1 MGGCM
6 GGEPGG
12 RGQGGG
18 TLKGFPGSVDESNR
32 TGRADPGAHALSLPR
47 IRCDM
52 TGERTMFQSA
62 ARGMYLLAAVTLSL
76 FALLFIGLSAVTV
89 AEGVA
94 SLDGAALTSAMLDGV
109 GMIVL
114 AIAVFEIA
122 KYLYEEEIVRERELR
137 RADEARRTLTKF
149 LTTII
154 IAASLEGL
162 VLVFEARTSEISAMV
177 YPTMLLGVVTLLV
190 VGLGAFQWLARKAES
205 IHVDPQA
212 SDDDEAEDDKRGNGK
227 PENGERTGGA

>member
-1 MGGCM
+1 
-6 GGEPGG
+6 
-12 RGQGGG
+12 
-18 TLKGFPGSVDESNR
+18 
-32 TGRADPGAHALSLPR
+32 
-47 IRCDM
+47 
-52 TGERTMFQSA
+52 MFQSA

-76 FALLFIGLSAVTV
+76 FSLLFIGLSALTV
-89 AEGVA
+89 FEGMVA
-94 SLDGAALTSAMLDGV
+94 LDSALLTSAMLEGV

-162 VLVFEARTSEISAMV
+162 VLVFEARTSEISGIV
-177 YPTMLLGVVTLLV
+177 YPVMLLGVVTLLV
-190 VGLGAFQWLARKAES
+190 VGLGAFQWLARRAES
-205 IHVDPQA
+205 IHVDPRA
-212 SDDDEAEDDKRGNGK
+212 SEADEAEEDKR
-227 PENGERTGGA
+227 PDT

>member
-1 MGGCM
+1 
-6 GGEPGG
+6 
-12 RGQGGG
+12 
-18 TLKGFPGSVDESNR
+18 
-32 TGRADPGAHALSLPR
+32 
-47 IRCDM
+47 
-52 TGERTMFQSA
+52 MFQSA

-76 FALLFIGLSAVTV
+76 FSLLFIGLSALTV
-89 AEGVA
+89 FEGMVA
-94 SLDGAALTSAMLDGV
+94 LDSALLTSAMLEGV

-162 VLVFEARTSEISAMV
+162 VLVFEARTSEISAII
-177 YPTMLLGVVTLLV
+177 YPVMLLGVVTLLV
-190 VGLGAFQWLARKAES
+190 VGLGAFQWMARTAES
-205 IHVDPQA
+205 IPVDPRA
-212 SDDDEAEDDKRGNGK
+212 SEADEAEADKR
-227 PENGERTGGA
+227 PEV

>member
-1 MGGCM
+1 
-6 GGEPGG
+6 
-12 RGQGGG
+12 
-18 TLKGFPGSVDESNR
+18 
-32 TGRADPGAHALSLPR
+32 
-47 IRCDM
+47 
-52 TGERTMFQSA
+52 MFQSA

-76 FALLFIGLSAVTV
+76 FSLLFIGLSALTV
-89 AEGVA
+89 FEGMVA
-94 SLDGAALTSAMLDGV
+94 LDSAALTSAMLEGV

-162 VLVFEARTSEISAMV
+162 VLVFEARTTEISGIV
-177 YPTMLLGVVTLLV
+177 YPVMLLGVVTLLV

-212 SDDDEAEDDKRGNGK
+212 SEADEAEEDKR
-227 PENGERTGGA
+227 PEA

>member
-1 MGGCM
+1 
-6 GGEPGG
+6 
-12 RGQGGG
+12 
-18 TLKGFPGSVDESNR
+18 
-32 TGRADPGAHALSLPR
+32 
-47 IRCDM
+47 
-52 TGERTMFQSA
+52 MFQTA

-76 FALLFIGLSAVTV
+76 FALLFIGLSALTV
-89 AEGVA
+89 VEGMVA
-94 SLDGAALTSAMLDGV
+94 LDSHALTKAMLEGV

-162 VLVFEARTSEISAMV
+162 VLVFEARTSEISAIV
-177 YPTMLLGVVTLLV
+177 YPVMLLGVVTLLV

-205 IHVDPQA
+205 IHVDPAA
-212 SDDDEAEDDKRGNGK
+212 SEADAAADDEQGEEDETAK
-227 PENGERTGGA
+227 A

>member
-1 MGGCM
+1 
-6 GGEPGG
+6 
-12 RGQGGG
+12 
-18 TLKGFPGSVDESNR
+18 
-32 TGRADPGAHALSLPR
+32 
-47 IRCDM
+47 
-52 TGERTMFQSA
+52 MFQTA

-76 FALLFIGLSAVTV
+76 FALLFIGLSALTV
-89 AEGVA
+89 VEGMVA
-94 SLDGAALTSAMLDGV
+94 LDSHALTSAMLEGV

-162 VLVFEARTSEISAMV
+162 VLVFEARTSEISAIV
-177 YPTMLLGVVTLLV
+177 YPVMLLGVVTLLV

-205 IHVDPQA
+205 IYVDPA
-212 SDDDEAEDDKRGNGK
+212 VSEADEAEDDKRGDEDGTT
-227 PENGERTGGA
+227 RA

>member
-1 MGGCM
+1 
-6 GGEPGG
+6 
-12 RGQGGG
+12 
-18 TLKGFPGSVDESNR
+18 
-32 TGRADPGAHALSLPR
+32 
-47 IRCDM
+47 
-52 TGERTMFQSA
+52 MFQSA

-76 FALLFIGLSAVTV
+76 FSLLFIGLSALTV
-89 AEGVA
+89 FEGMVA
-94 SLDGAALTSAMLDGV
+94 LDSALLTSAMLEGV

-162 VLVFEARTSEISAMV
+162 VLVFEARTSEISGMV
-177 YPTMLLGVVTLLV
+177 YPVMLLGVVTLLV
-190 VGLGAFQWLARKAES
+190 VGLGAFQWMARKAES
-205 IHVDPQA
+205 IHVDPRA
-212 SDDDEAEDDKRGNGK
+212 SDADEAEEDKR
-227 PENGERTGGA
+227 PEA

>member
-1 MGGCM
+1 MY
-6 GGEPGG
+6 
-12 RGQGGG
+12 
-18 TLKGFPGSVDESNR
+18 
-32 TGRADPGAHALSLPR
+32 
-47 IRCDM
+47 
-52 TGERTMFQSA
+52 QSA

-76 FALLFIGLSAVTV
+76 FALLFIGLSALTV
-89 AEGVA
+89 VEGVVA
-94 SLDGAALTSAMLDGV
+94 LDSHALTSAMLEGV

-162 VLVFEARTSEISAMV
+162 VLVFEARTSEISSIV
-177 YPTMLLGVVTLLV
+177 YPVMLLAVVMLLV

-205 IHVDPQA
+205 IHVDPAA
-212 SDDDEAEDDKRGNGK
+212 SEADAAEAKQ
-227 PENGERTGGA
+227 GEEEVIAKA

>member
-1 MGGCM
+1 
-6 GGEPGG
+6 
-12 RGQGGG
+12 
-18 TLKGFPGSVDESNR
+18 
-32 TGRADPGAHALSLPR
+32 
-47 IRCDM
+47 
-52 TGERTMFQSA
+52 MFQSA

-76 FALLFIGLSAVTV
+76 FSLLFIGLSALTV
-89 AEGVA
+89 FEGMVA
-94 SLDGAALTSAMLDGV
+94 LDSALLTSAMLEGV

-162 VLVFEARTSEISAMV
+162 VLVFEARTTEISGIV
-177 YPTMLLGVVTLLV
+177 YPVMLLGVVTLLV
-190 VGLGAFQWLARKAES
+190 VGLGAFQLLARKAES
-205 IHVDPQA
+205 IHVDPRA
-212 SDDDEAEDDKRGNGK
+212 SEADEAEGDKR
-227 PENGERTGGA
+227 PEA

>member
-1 MGGCM
+1 
-6 GGEPGG
+6 
-12 RGQGGG
+12 
-18 TLKGFPGSVDESNR
+18 
-32 TGRADPGAHALSLPR
+32 
-47 IRCDM
+47 
-52 TGERTMFQSA
+52 MFQSA

-76 FALLFIGLSAVTV
+76 FSLLFIGLSALTV
-89 AEGVA
+89 FEGMVA
-94 SLDGAALTSAMLDGV
+94 LDSALLTSAMLEGV

-162 VLVFEARTSEISAMV
+162 VLVFEARTNEISGMV
-177 YPTMLLGVVTLLV
+177 YPVMLLGVVTLLV
-190 VGLGAFQWLARKAES
+190 VGLGAFQWMARKAES
-205 IHVDPQA
+205 IHVDPRA
-212 SDDDEAEDDKRGNGK
+212 SEADEAEEDKR
-227 PENGERTGGA
+227 PEA

>member
-1 MGGCM
+1 
-6 GGEPGG
+6 
-12 RGQGGG
+12 
-18 TLKGFPGSVDESNR
+18 
-32 TGRADPGAHALSLPR
+32 
-47 IRCDM
+47 
-52 TGERTMFQSA
+52 MFQTA
-62 ARGMYLLAAVTLSL
+62 ARGMYLLAAATLSL
-76 FALLFIGLSAVTV
+76 FALLFIGLSALTV
-89 AEGVA
+89 VEGMVA
-94 SLDGAALTSAMLDGV
+94 LDSHALTSAMLEGV

-162 VLVFEARTSEISAMV
+162 VLVFEARTSEISAIV
-177 YPTMLLGVVTLLV
+177 YPVMLLGVVTLLV

-205 IHVDPQA
+205 IHVDPAA
-212 SDDDEAEDDKRGNGK
+212 SEADEAEAGK
-227 PENGERTGGA
+227 EPEAKDGAGA

>member
-1 MGGCM
+1 
-6 GGEPGG
+6 
-12 RGQGGG
+12 
-18 TLKGFPGSVDESNR
+18 
-32 TGRADPGAHALSLPR
+32 
-47 IRCDM
+47 
-52 TGERTMFQSA
+52 MFQSA
-62 ARGMYLLAAVTLSL
+62 ARGMYLLAAATLSL
-76 FALLFIGLSAVTV
+76 FSLLFIGLSALTV
-89 AEGVA
+89 VEGMVA
-94 SLDGAALTSAMLDGV
+94 LDSHALTSAMLEGV

-162 VLVFEARTSEISAMV
+162 VLVFEARTSEISAIV
-177 YPTMLLGVVTLLV
+177 YPVMLLGVVVLLV

-205 IHVDPQA
+205 IHVDPAA
-212 SDDDEAEDDKRGNGK
+212 SEADEAEDDK
-227 PENGERTGGA
+227 

>member
-1 MGGCM
+1 
-6 GGEPGG
+6 
-12 RGQGGG
+12 
-18 TLKGFPGSVDESNR
+18 
-32 TGRADPGAHALSLPR
+32 
-47 IRCDM
+47 
-52 TGERTMFQSA
+52 MFQSA

-76 FALLFIGLSAVTV
+76 FSLLFIGLSALTV
-89 AEGVA
+89 FEGMVA
-94 SLDGAALTSAMLDGV
+94 LDSAVLTSAMLDGV

-162 VLVFEARTSEISAMV
+162 VLVFEARTTEISGIV
-177 YPTMLLGVVTLLV
+177 YPVMLLGVVTLLV
-190 VGLGAFQWLARKAES
+190 VGLGAFQWLARRAES
-205 IHVDPQA
+205 IYVDPRA
-212 SDDDEAEDDKRGNGK
+212 SEADEAEEGKR
-227 PENGERTGGA
+227 PEA

>member
-1 MGGCM
+1 
-6 GGEPGG
+6 
-12 RGQGGG
+12 
-18 TLKGFPGSVDESNR
+18 
-32 TGRADPGAHALSLPR
+32 
-47 IRCDM
+47 
-52 TGERTMFQSA
+52 MFQSA

-76 FALLFIGLSAVTV
+76 FSLLFIGLSALTV
-89 AEGVA
+89 FEGMVA
-94 SLDGAALTSAMLDGV
+94 LDSAVLTSAMLDGV

-162 VLVFEARTSEISAMV
+162 VLVFEARTTEISGIV
-177 YPTMLLGVVTLLV
+177 YPVMLLGVVTLLV
-190 VGLGAFQWLARKAES
+190 VGLGAFQWLARRAES
-205 IHVDPQA
+205 IYVDPRA
-212 SDDDEAEDDKRGNGK
+212 SEADEAEGGKR
-227 PENGERTGGA
+227 PEA

>member
-1 MGGCM
+1 MRCLC
-6 GGEPGG
+6 
-12 RGQGGG
+12 QG
-18 TLKGFPGSVDESNR
+18 PAWAEES
-32 TGRADPGAHALSLPR
+32 GA
-47 IRCDM
+47 
-52 TGERTMFQSA
+52 MFQSVT
-62 ARGMYLLAAVTLSL
+62 RWMYVLAAATLSL
-76 FALLFIGLSAVTV
+76 FALLFVGLSVVTV
-89 AEGVA
+89 VEGVA
-94 SLDGAALTSAMLDGV
+94 ALDGGALTAAMLDGV

-162 VLVFEARTSEISAMV
+162 VLVFEARTGEIAAMI
-177 YPTMLLGVVTLLV
+177 YPVMLLGVVVSMV

-205 IHVDPQA
+205 IPVDPQSSEA
-212 SDDDEAEDDKRGNGK
+212 DEADGDRD
-227 PENGERTGGA
+227 

>member
-1 MGGCM
+1 
-6 GGEPGG
+6 
-12 RGQGGG
+12 
-18 TLKGFPGSVDESNR
+18 
-32 TGRADPGAHALSLPR
+32 
-47 IRCDM
+47 
-52 TGERTMFQSA
+52 MFQTA
-62 ARGMYLLAAVTLSL
+62 ARGMYLLAAATLSL
-76 FALLFIGLSAVTV
+76 FSLLFIGLSALTV
-89 AEGVA
+89 VEGMVA
-94 SLDGAALTSAMLDGV
+94 LDSHALTSAMLEGV

-162 VLVFEARTSEISAMV
+162 VLVFEARTSEISAIV
-177 YPTMLLGVVTLLV
+177 YPVMLLGVVTLLV

-205 IHVDPQA
+205 IHVDPA
-212 SDDDEAEDDKRGNGK
+212 VSNADEAENDKRGE
-227 PENGERTGGA
+227 ENGLPKA

>member
-1 MGGCM
+1 
-6 GGEPGG
+6 
-12 RGQGGG
+12 
-18 TLKGFPGSVDESNR
+18 
-32 TGRADPGAHALSLPR
+32 
-47 IRCDM
+47 
-52 TGERTMFQSA
+52 MFESA
-62 ARGMYLLAAVTLSL
+62 ARVMYFLAAATLGL
-76 FALLFIGLSAVTV
+76 FALMFIALSALTV
-89 AEGVA
+89 VEGVVA
-94 SLDGAALTSAMLDGV
+94 LDSAVLTSAMLDGV

-162 VLVFEARTSEISAMV
+162 VLVFEARTSEISAII
-177 YPTMLLGVVTLLV
+177 YPVMLLGVVTLLV

-205 IHVDPQA
+205 IHVDPAA
-212 SDDDEAEDDKRGNGK
+212 SDADEAKR
-227 PENGERTGGA
+227 PGGQADGTPADGD

>member
-1 MGGCM
+1 
-6 GGEPGG
+6 
-12 RGQGGG
+12 
-18 TLKGFPGSVDESNR
+18 
-32 TGRADPGAHALSLPR
+32 
-47 IRCDM
+47 
-52 TGERTMFQSA
+52 MFQSA

-76 FALLFIGLSAVTV
+76 FSLLFIGLSALTV
-89 AEGVA
+89 FEGMVA
-94 SLDGAALTSAMLDGV
+94 LDSALLTSAMLEGV

-162 VLVFEARTSEISAMV
+162 VLVFEARTTEISGIV
-177 YPTMLLGVVTLLV
+177 YPVMLLGVVTLLV

-205 IHVDPQA
+205 IHVDPRVSEA
-212 SDDDEAEDDKRGNGK
+212 DEAEEDKR
-227 PENGERTGGA
+227 PEA

>member
-1 MGGCM
+1 
-6 GGEPGG
+6 
-12 RGQGGG
+12 
-18 TLKGFPGSVDESNR
+18 
-32 TGRADPGAHALSLPR
+32 
-47 IRCDM
+47 
-52 TGERTMFQSA
+52 MFQSA

-76 FALLFIGLSAVTV
+76 FSLLFIGLSALTV
-89 AEGVA
+89 FEGMVA
-94 SLDGAALTSAMLDGV
+94 LDSALLTSAMLEGV

-162 VLVFEARTSEISAMV
+162 VLVFEARTSEISGIV
-177 YPTMLLGVVTLLV
+177 YPVMLLGVVTLLV
-190 VGLGAFQWLARKAES
+190 VGLGAFQWLARRAES
-205 IHVDPQA
+205 IHVDPRA
-212 SDDDEAEDDKRGNGK
+212 SEADEAEEDKR
-227 PENGERTGGA
+227 PDA

>member
-1 MGGCM
+1 
-6 GGEPGG
+6 
-12 RGQGGG
+12 
-18 TLKGFPGSVDESNR
+18 
-32 TGRADPGAHALSLPR
+32 
-47 IRCDM
+47 
-52 TGERTMFQSA
+52 MFQSA

-76 FALLFIGLSAVTV
+76 FALLFIGLSALTV
-89 AEGVA
+89 VEGMVA
-94 SLDGAALTSAMLDGV
+94 LDSHALTSAMLEGV

-162 VLVFEARTSEISAMV
+162 VLVFEARTSEISAIV
-177 YPTMLLGVVTLLV
+177 YPVMLLGVVTLLV

-205 IHVDPQA
+205 IHVDPAA
-212 SDDDEAEDDKRGNGK
+212 SEADAAEDGK
-227 PENGERTGGA
+227 QSEKDETAKA

>member
-1 MGGCM
+1 
-6 GGEPGG
+6 
-12 RGQGGG
+12 
-18 TLKGFPGSVDESNR
+18 
-32 TGRADPGAHALSLPR
+32 
-47 IRCDM
+47 
-52 TGERTMFQSA
+52 MFQTA
-62 ARGMYLLAAVTLSL
+62 ARGMYLLAAATLSL
-76 FALLFIGLSAVTV
+76 FSLLFIGLSALTV
-89 AEGVA
+89 VEGMVA
-94 SLDGAALTSAMLDGV
+94 LDSHALTSAMLEGV

-162 VLVFEARTSEISAMV
+162 VLVFEARTSEISAIV
-177 YPTMLLGVVTLLV
+177 YPVMLLGVVTLLV

-205 IHVDPQA
+205 IHVDPAA
-212 SDDDEAEDDKRGNGK
+212 SDADEAENDKGGE
-227 PENGERTGGA
+227 ENGIPKA

>member
-1 MGGCM
+1 
-6 GGEPGG
+6 
-12 RGQGGG
+12 
-18 TLKGFPGSVDESNR
+18 
-32 TGRADPGAHALSLPR
+32 
-47 IRCDM
+47 
-52 TGERTMFQSA
+52 MFQSA

-76 FALLFIGLSAVTV
+76 FALLFIGLSALTV
-89 AEGVA
+89 VEGVVA
-94 SLDGAALTSAMLDGV
+94 LDSHALTSAMLEGV

-162 VLVFEARTSEISAMV
+162 VLVFEARTSDMSDMV
-177 YPTMLLGVVTLLV
+177 YPAILLMVIVFMVL
-190 VGLGAFQWLARKAES
+190 GLAFYQLISRRAET
-205 IHVDPQA
+205 IDPKEGD
-212 SDDDEAEDDKRGNGK
+212 S
-227 PENGERTGGA
+227 

>member
-1 MGGCM
+1 MHVKPCGGS
-6 GGEPGG
+6 
-12 RGQGGG
+12 RQ
-18 TLKGFPGSVDESNR
+18 TKF
-32 TGRADPGAHALSLPR
+32 RA
-47 IRCDM
+47 
-52 TGERTMFQSA
+52 
-62 ARGMYLLAAVTLSL
+62 TLSL

-94 SLDGAALTSAMLDGV
+94 SFDGAALTSAMLDGV

-190 VGLGAFQWLARKAES
+190 VGLGTFQWLARKAES

-212 SDDDEAEDDKRGNGK
+212 SDDDEAEEDK
-227 PENGERTGGA
+227 RTGGA

>member
-1 MGGCM
+1 
-6 GGEPGG
+6 
-12 RGQGGG
+12 
-18 TLKGFPGSVDESNR
+18 
-32 TGRADPGAHALSLPR
+32 
-47 IRCDM
+47 
-52 TGERTMFQSA
+52 MFQSA

-76 FALLFIGLSAVTV
+76 FSLLFIGLSALTV
-89 AEGVA
+89 FEGMVA
-94 SLDGAALTSAMLDGV
+94 LDSALLTSAMLEGV

-162 VLVFEARTSEISAMV
+162 VLVFEARTTEISGIV
-177 YPTMLLGVVTLLV
+177 YPVMLLGVVTLLV

-212 SDDDEAEDDKRGNGK
+212 SEADEAEEDKR
-227 PENGERTGGA
+227 PEA